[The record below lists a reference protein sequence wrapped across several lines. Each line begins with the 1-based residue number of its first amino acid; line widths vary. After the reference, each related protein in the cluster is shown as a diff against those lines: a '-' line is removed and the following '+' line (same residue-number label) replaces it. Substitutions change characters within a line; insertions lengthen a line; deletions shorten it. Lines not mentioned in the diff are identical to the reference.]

1 MRVLRSKKK
10 RISAIVG
17 GAAMIGTL
25 AAVALGS
32 SGSGFTFTT
41 LAQANLDDS
50 VHFNSDRVK
59 FQTKDPTIVRTQK
72 VVIAAGGFSGWH
84 HHPGIILVSVQSGS
98 VTVEDSH
105 CNSRAYGAGQVFVE
119 AGDDPLQV
127 TSVGGATEYVT
138 QVAPQATPPVFRN
151 EDAPPPC
158 A

>member
-1 MRVLRSKKK
+1 MRKLPSRKKWT
-10 RISAIVG
+10 AAFVG
-17 GAAMIGTL
+17 GAAVIGTL

-32 SGSGFTFTT
+32 PGSGFTFTT
-41 LAQANLDDS
+41 YAQANLNEA

-59 FQTKDPTIVRTQK
+59 FQTKDATIVRTQK

-84 HHPGIILVSVQSGS
+84 HHPGVIIVSVQSGS

-105 CNSRAYGAGQVFVE
+105 CTSQTYGAGQVFVE

-127 TSVGGATEYVT
+127 ASAGGATEYAT
-138 QVAPQATPPVFRN
+138 QVAPQVAPPVFRN

>member
-1 MRVLRSKKK
+1 
-10 RISAIVG
+10 
-17 GAAMIGTL
+17 MIGTV

-32 SGSGFTFTT
+32 AGSGFSPET
-41 LAQANLDDS
+41 LVTANLDNT
-50 VHFNSDRVK
+50 VQLNSDRVK
-59 FQTKDPTIVRTQK
+59 FQTKDATIVRTQK

-84 HHPGIILVSVQSGS
+84 HHPGVIIVSVQSGS

-105 CNSRAYGAGQVFVE
+105 CTSQTYGAGQVFVE

-127 TSVGGATEYVT
+127 ASAGGATEYAT
-138 QVAPQATPPVFRN
+138 QVAPQVAPPVFRN